1 MIDYSAETGSLD
13 HCPACGTLSVR
24 MEDGYT
30 VVARIIATGA
40 LCAHSYEERTAMA
53 ERALATLRQDAQ
65 RDRAAARGRR
75 PRKDARRD
83 EPTGLLH
90 GIVVP
95 DASRACRREGRS
107 SSG

>member
-40 LCAHSYEERTAMA
+40 VCAHSYEERAAMA

-65 RDRAAARGRR
+65 RERAGTRGRR
-75 PRKDARRD
+75 PRRETRRND
-83 EPTGLLH
+83 LTE
-90 GIVVP
+90 
-95 DASRACRREGRS
+95 
-107 SSG
+107 